1 MIADLPYDEF
11 EYTMN
16 VIQTFVEKVTFISQM
31 LSWLELKLK
40 INLSIFL
47 VLKLQTPWELSE
59 TIRVKLSSIYLG
71 TYLALIVYSY

>member
-59 TIRVKLSSIYLG
+59 TIRVKLSSI
-71 TYLALIVYSY
+71 